1 MLNYLIIMKN
11 SPVVGIAVSEA
22 FSERIAGYL
31 QLSYL
36 WKFIIVNVEFAH
48 NIIINR
54 KIYIAYIRL
63 ESLY

>member
-1 MLNYLIIMKN
+1 MSEILLNIIENIIYAKLFIMKN

-36 WKFIIVNVEFAH
+36 WKFIIVNVQFSH
-48 NIIINR
+48 NIDN
-54 KIYIAYIRL
+54 K
-63 ESLY
+63 